1 MRTSLIFW
9 MVLTYSMPSCGFS
22 ICFEWE
28 HPFQLRFIEPY
39 NSTERGISVT
49 RDMQTTDE
57 SDGLLMDRVRKSG
70 ATVRNLRER
79 GMDAAVSAI
88 PLKSTPDLTFFHP
101 PSVYDFRERTEV
113 FGPISDVIPSSP
125 VFEMYPVG
133 LTSIADYLEENGY
146 DVQIVNLANQMLS
159 DADYDAEAQI
169 RRSRAKYFGIDLHW
183 LPHCHGAIEIAR
195 LVKKHHPDAPVI
207 FGGLSA
213 SYFHDEL
220 IEYDC
225 VDYVVRGD
233 STEEPMLQL
242 VDRLERGGDLSE
254 VDNLTWTDDGEV
266 IENEMGFIP
275 SQLDYVSLPSY
286 EYVLRSVVKYGSIKN
301 TLPYR
306 NWLDDPM
313 TLLLPNRGCA
323 RDCAFCGGAKS
334 SYENTTGRM
343 SPAFRS
349 PEQLIRDVR
358 DITAFSK
365 GPIFVINDIRM
376 GGPDYARDFL
386 HLLEGADVDNQ
397 FIFELFGP
405 VDEELF
411 ELMDRATADYSLQLS
426 IESHSET
433 VRKNVG
439 KFASSN
445 EEFERTLEAAL
456 ENGCNKIDVFFM
468 IGLPHQTYEDA
479 VGDVDYARHLL
490 ETIDDERIAPFTA
503 PLAPFLDPG
512 SPGFENPEEHGY
524 RRLCDTLEDHRER
537 LVQPSWKY
545 MLSYETEWMDRDE
558 IVDATYEAAFGMN
571 ELKYEFDVID
581 EPTYQEVKTRLE
593 KSQEVI
599 DAVDE
604 IVDLPEPERQQRL
617 QRIHDELGDFGEYS
631 ICGNEELTWN
641 NEGFRN
647 IFSLGK
653 LGIRMLLRSGTSSEP
668 SRPVVKRSSNAKNR

>member
-1 MRTSLIFW
+1 
-9 MVLTYSMPSCGFS
+9 
-22 ICFEWE
+22 
-28 HPFQLRFIEPY
+28 
-39 NSTERGISVT
+39 
-49 RDMQTTDE
+49 
-57 SDGLLMDRVRKSG
+57 
-70 ATVRNLRER
+70 
-79 GMDAAVSAI
+79 MDAAARAI
-88 PLKSTPDLTFFHP
+88 PFKSTPDLTFFHP

-159 DADYDAEAQI
+159 DVDYDAEEEI

-183 LPHCHGAIEIAR
+183 LPHSHGAIEIAR

-207 FGGLSA
+207 FGGLSS

-225 VDYVVRGD
+225 VDYVLRGD
-233 STEEPMLQL
+233 STEEPVLQL
-242 VDRLERGGDLSE
+242 IDRLERDGDLHE
-254 VDNLTWTDDGEV
+254 VDNLTWKKEDGEV
-266 IENEMGFIP
+266 VTNPLEFIP

-286 EYVLRSVVKYGSIKN
+286 EYVLRSVVKYGSLKK

-323 RDCAFCGGAKS
+323 RDCTFCGGAKS
-334 SYENTTGRM
+334 SYEITTGRT

-376 GGPDYARDFL
+376 GGPDYARDFFR
-386 HLLEGADVDNQ
+386 LLEAADVDNQ

-405 VDEELF
+405 ADDELF
-411 ELMDRATADYSLQLS
+411 ELMERATSDFSLQLS
-426 IESHSET
+426 IESHSEK
-433 VRKNVG
+433 VRRSVG
-439 KFASSN
+439 KFASTN
-445 EEFERTLEAAL
+445 EAFERTLESAL
-456 ENGCNKIDVFFM
+456 DHGCNKVDVFFM
-468 IGLPHQTYEDA
+468 IGLPEQTYEDA
-479 VGDVDYARHLL
+479 VGDVEYARHLL
-490 ETIDDERIAPFTA
+490 EDIDDERIAPFTA

-524 RRLCDTLEDHRER
+524 VKLADTLEDHREH

-545 MLSYETEWMDRDE
+545 MLSYETEWLSRDD

-571 ELKYEFDVID
+571 ELKREFDIID
-581 EPTYQEVKTRLE
+581 EPTYHEVKTRLE
-593 KSQEVI
+593 KSQEI
-599 DAVDE
+599 LEAVDE
-604 IVDLPEPERQQRL
+604 IIDLPEEKRQREIERL
-617 QRIHDELGDFGEYS
+617 HEELGDFGEYS

-647 IFSLGK
+647 LFSLGK
-653 LGIRMLLRSGTSSEP
+653 VGLRVLLRSARRSPKSDVIVKTSADP
-668 SRPVVKRSSNAKNR
+668 SKNR

>member
-1 MRTSLIFW
+1 
-9 MVLTYSMPSCGFS
+9 
-22 ICFEWE
+22 
-28 HPFQLRFIEPY
+28 
-39 NSTERGISVT
+39 
-49 RDMQTTDE
+49 
-57 SDGLLMDRVRKSG
+57 
-70 ATVRNLRER
+70 
-79 GMDAAVSAI
+79 MDAVARAI
-88 PLKSTPDLTFFHP
+88 PLKSTPDLAFFHP

-125 VFEMYPVG
+125 VFEMYPIG

-159 DADYDAEAQI
+159 DLEYDAESEI

-183 LPHCHGAIEIAR
+183 LPHAHGAIEVAR

-207 FGGLSA
+207 FGGLSS
-213 SYFHDEL
+213 SYYHEEL

-242 VDRLERGGDLSE
+242 VDRLEQGGDLHE

-266 IENEMGFIP
+266 VVNPMGFVP

-286 EYVLRSVVKYGSIKN
+286 EYVLRSVVKYGSLVK

-313 TLLLPNRGCA
+313 TLLLSSRGCV
-323 RDCAFCGGAKS
+323 RDCTFCGGAKS
-334 SYENTTGRM
+334 AYERTSCRT

-349 PEQLIRDVR
+349 PEQLVRDVR

-365 GPIFVINDIRM
+365 GPIFVVHDLRM

-386 HLLEGADVDNQ
+386 HLLEGADVDNE
-397 FIFELFGP
+397 FVFELFGP
-405 VDEELF
+405 ADEELF
-411 ELMDRATADYSLQLS
+411 ELMERATADYSLQLS
-426 IESHSET
+426 LESHSEE
-433 VRKNVG
+433 VRRNVG
-439 KFASSN
+439 KFASTN
-445 EEFERTLEAAL
+445 EAFERTLEYAL
-456 ENGCNKIDVFFM
+456 DHGCNKVDVFFM

-479 VGDVDYARHLL
+479 VGDVEYARHLL

-524 RRLCDTLEDHRER
+524 RKLCDSLEDHRER
-537 LVQPSWKY
+537 LLQPSWKY

-571 ELKYEFDVID
+571 ELKREFDVID
-581 EPTYQEVKTRLE
+581 EPTYREVKTRLE
-593 KSQEVI
+593 KSQEVL

-604 IVDLPEPERQQRL
+604 IVHLPEEERQSRL
-617 QRIHDELGDFGEYS
+617 EELHEELGAFGEYS

-641 NEGFRN
+641 NDGFRSAL
-647 IFSLGK
+647 SLGK
-653 LGIRMLLRSGTSSEP
+653 LGIRMLF
-668 SRPVVKRSSNAKNR
+668 RSSGRSRDPDAIVKTSPDPKK